1 MRNHYHLAIETA
13 KPNLSAGM
21 HWFQGTFASR
31 FNRFRKENGRLFQG
45 PYKALLME
53 DTGILCRVVDY
64 IHLNPVRAGVVAP
77 IHAGDYPWSSLRVLG
92 GKKTARPAGLTAIE
106 WLEAR
111 GGWKDTPKGVAEYVK
126 YLAGIGKSEAAQRK
140 AGLENL
146 SRGWA
151 LGTHGWKKALARE
164 YAQGAPMRNTG
175 MEKDEVKEIR
185 EAHNENTLEQ
195 ALAKAGRTEDELPTR
210 PRAQAWKI
218 KMALEMRDA
227 GVPVKWLARRMHL
240 GKASS
245 VRSLLSKARNN
256 DI

>member
-1 MRNHYHLAIETA
+1 
-13 KPNLSAGM
+13 
-21 HWFQGTFASR
+21 
-31 FNRFRKENGRLFQG
+31 
-45 PYKALLME
+45 ME

-77 IHAGDYPWSSLRVLG
+77 AHVGGYPWSSLQVLG
-92 GKKTARPAGLTAIE
+92 GKKSVRLAGLTASE

-111 GGWKDTPKGVAEYVK
+111 GGWKNTPKGVTEYVK
-126 YLAGIGKSEAAQRK
+126 YLAGIGNSETAQRQ

-151 LGTHGWKKALARE
+151 LGTYGWKKALARE

-175 MEKDEVKEIR
+175 MERDEVEEIR
-185 EAHNENTLEQ
+185 DAHNENTFGQ
-195 ALAKAGRTEDELPTR
+195 ALAKAGKTEGELPTR

-227 GVPVKWLARRMHL
+227 GVPVNWLARRLHL
-240 GKASS
+240 GRASS
-245 VRSLLSKARNN
+245 VRSLLSRARNN
-256 DI
+256 DS